1 VEEDIKPFRD
11 VLLGLF
17 FVTTGMLLNPEVV
30 MQNWYWVILL
40 AVLPVLAKLVL
51 IAALA
56 RIFGANMGTAMRTGI
71 YLAQAGEFG
80 FVLLANTGSA
90 GFALVPDPWL
100 QTITASMVLSM
111 LAAPFMIQHA
121 DRIVLRFSSQEWLQ
135 KSLELH
141 QIAQKSL
148 ATTKHVLICG
158 FGRSGQHLARLLD
171 REDLDYVALDLDPD
185 RIREATAAGDSVVF
199 GDAAKRETLVAAG
212 LLRASCVVVTFAEFK
227 SAEKVLTAVRALAP
241 NVPVVVRTYDESDL
255 EKLTAAGA
263 TEVVPEILEGS
274 LMLGSQALMLLGVPV
289 SRVVKQIRAIRES
302 RYQMFRGVF
311 RGVDDEADT
320 PENQWVRLHSVFV
333 EPGASGVGKS
343 LAELGILDLD
353 IEVSAIRRRGIRG
366 GDPSPDTQL
375 ESGDILVLKG
385 QPDALSL
392 AEAIILGR
400 KSMGR

>member
-1 VEEDIKPFRD
+1 
-11 VLLGLF
+11 
-17 FVTTGMLLNPEVV
+17 
-30 MQNWYWVILL
+30 
-40 AVLPVLAKLVL
+40 
-51 IAALA
+51 
-56 RIFGANMGTAMRTGI
+56 
-71 YLAQAGEFG
+71 
-80 FVLLANTGSA
+80 
-90 GFALVPDPWL
+90 
-100 QTITASMVLSM
+100 
-111 LAAPFMIQHA
+111 MIQHA

-171 REDLDYVALDLDPD
+171 REDLEYVALDLDPD

-199 GDAAKRETLVAAG
+199 GDASKRETLVAAG

-227 SAEKVLTAVRALAP
+227 SAERVLIAVRALAP

-333 EPGASGVGKS
+333 EPGANGVGKS
-343 LAELGILDLD
+343 LLELGILDLE

-375 ESGDILVLKG
+375 EAGDVLVLKG
-385 QPDALSL
+385 QPESLSV
-392 AEAIILGR
+392 AEAIILGKKPAGHR
-400 KSMGR
+400 MT